1 MIHLTLKAAE
11 TAADYFASKSRFGL
25 DSAIPNLDLVHE
37 SDSKSY
43 MYDDID
49 AEGDCIYDIE

>member
-11 TAADYFASKSRFGL
+11 TDYFASKSRFGL
-25 DSAIPNLDLVHE
+25 DSAIPNLALVHE
-37 SDSKSY
+37 SDSKFY

-49 AEGDCIYDIE
+49 GLCL